1 MGGVGLLGGA
11 FDPPHVG
18 HVALA
23 RSAKTKLAI
32 DRLVVLVTT
41 SPGHKHVATP
51 AEVRLELVRAA
62 FPDDEVR
69 LDDHARTVE
78 LLREREWDDPI
89 VVIGADQLR
98 DFPTWQEPD
107 EVLELGRLGVGTRPG
122 YSRAELEGV
131 IERLAWP
138 ERVELFEVEPH
149 DVASSEIRR
158 RAAAG
163 EPLEGLVPPAVE
175 RLILEGRVYRS

>member
-1 MGGVGLLGGA
+1 VGGVGLLGGA
-11 FDPPHVG
+11 FDPPHLG

-23 RSAKTKLAI
+23 RGAKEWLAI
-32 DRLVVLVTT
+32 DRLVVLVAT

-51 AEVRLELVRAA
+51 ASVRFELARAA

-78 LLREREWDDPI
+78 LLREHEWDDPV

-107 EVLELGRLGVGTRPG
+107 EVLRLGRLGVGARPG
-122 YSRAELEGV
+122 YSRAELESV
-131 IERLAWP
+131 IERLARP
-138 ERVELFEVEPH
+138 DRVELFEVEPH
-149 DVASSEIRR
+149 DVASSDVRR
-158 RAAAG
+158 RVAAG
-163 EPLEGLVPPAVE
+163 EPLEGVVPPAVE
-175 RLILEGRVYRS
+175 RLILEGQVYRP

>member
-1 MGGVGLLGGA
+1 MGRVGLLGGA

-23 RSAKTKLAI
+23 RAAKEQLAI
-32 DRLVVLVTT
+32 DRLVVLVAT
-41 SPGHKHVATP
+41 SPGHKHVVTP
-51 AEVRLELVRAA
+51 ADVRSEFARAA
-62 FPDDEVR
+62 FPGEEVR

-78 LLREREWDDPI
+78 LLREHEWDDPV

-107 EVLELGRLGVGTRPG
+107 EVLRLATLGVGARPG
-122 YSRAELEGV
+122 YARADLESV
-131 IERLAWP
+131 IERLARP
-138 ERVELFEVEPH
+138 DRVRLFEVEPH

-163 EPLEGLVPPAVE
+163 EPLDGLVPPAVE
-175 RLILEGRVYRS
+175 ALILEGRVYRP